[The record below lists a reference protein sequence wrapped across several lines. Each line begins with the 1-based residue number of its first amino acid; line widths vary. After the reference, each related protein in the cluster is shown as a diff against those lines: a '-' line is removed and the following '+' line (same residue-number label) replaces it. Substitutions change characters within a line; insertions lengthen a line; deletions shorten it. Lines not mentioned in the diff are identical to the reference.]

1 MNRKELKDLAYSL
14 ASEYEEEMEG
24 YYIKEDRLT
33 EMAKEMNPKLDE
45 IWIHRLVGFAK
56 GILFQRGPDTEEELE
71 GLRSQRGGSMNL
83 EKIIK
88 TALTNSTWVCR
99 RCGTEYPIFGYGSER
114 CPNCSYPIMGDE
126 GITNEEAKTIGNE
139 RFDKS
144 IKEKRL
150 EKIRKYRTD
159 SPSKILKDRYSTIE
173 RKREIMNIEKVVKV
187 AIKEV
192 LAEEYPINSVII
204 EEYEEIRQSGE
215 INMIDMKRVRDI
227 ADSYGQEELVDY
239 INEYGS
245 KGYSYLLE
253 NYSKFKNKFEN
264 DDQKEDEKLEQVLKD
279 FGPDEDW

>member
-1 MNRKELKDLAYSL
+1 MNRGELQDLAYSL

-24 YYIKEDRLT
+24 YYIREDRLT
-33 EMAKEMNPKLDE
+33 EMAKKMNPELDE

-56 GILFQRGPDTEEELE
+56 GLLYSWGPDTEEELE
-71 GLRSQRGGSMNL
+71 GLRSQRGGSMDL
-83 EKIIK
+83 
-88 TALTNSTWVCR
+88 
-99 RCGTEYPIFGYGSER
+99 
-114 CPNCSYPIMGDE
+114 
-126 GITNEEAKTIGNE
+126 
-139 RFDKS
+139 
-144 IKEKRL
+144 
-150 EKIRKYRTD
+150 
-159 SPSKILKDRYSTIE
+159 
-173 RKREIMNIEKVVKV
+173 EKVVKV

-215 INMIDMKRVRDI
+215 TNMIDMKRVRDI
-227 ADSYGQEELVDY
+227 ADSYGAEELVDY

-253 NYSKFKNKFEN
+253 NYSKFKNKFEK